1 MARGSYNIIHRVHS
15 GLHARIAHFI
25 AFINATGRLGRA
37 RGKTFHWFQGGP
49 VSQTFSSKFLSKGG
63 GGGGFGHK
71 FLTQIL
77 PFIFAYVS
85 GFSHFLGGH
94 KSKTFRTPSELV
106 PHYKVPP
113 LGGSGL
119 HNM

>member
-1 MARGSYNIIHRVHS
+1 M
-15 GLHARIAHFI
+15 LP
-25 AFINATGRLGRA
+25 
-37 RGKTFHWFQGGP
+37 GGWAGP
-49 VSQTFSSKFLSKGG
+49 GAKRSIGSKGDLFLKHFPRNSCRK

-77 PFIFAYVS
+77 PFIFYYVS

-119 HNM
+119 HDM